1 MDLPLLDQKRYALG
15 FLKGRAEGFRRGLL
29 TIANVEGGA
38 KMAAR
43 YGATDGEIGGL
54 LSEYGLE
61 WHGSEAC
68 VTPADDGAG
77 LS

>member
-1 MDLPLLDQKRYALG
+1 LDQKRYALG

-43 YGATDGEIGGL
+43 YGATDGEIAGL
-54 LSEYGLE
+54 LSEYGLA
-61 WHGSEAC
+61 WHGSEAR
-68 VTPADDGAG
+68 VTPANDGAG